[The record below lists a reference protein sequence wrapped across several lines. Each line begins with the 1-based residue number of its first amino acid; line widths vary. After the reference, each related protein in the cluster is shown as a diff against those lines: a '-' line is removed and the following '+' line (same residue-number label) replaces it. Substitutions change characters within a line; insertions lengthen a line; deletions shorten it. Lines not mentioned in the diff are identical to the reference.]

1 MWGILNVFLV
11 VQLLSRIQ
19 LWNPMN
25 CNMPGSP
32 SQSLLK
38 FMSIVSV
45 MLSKHL
51 ILCHPLLLMPSIFL
65 SIRVFSS
72 EPALCFR
79 WPKYWNYSVNPSNE
93 YSGLIP
99 LGLTGL
105 ISLVSK
111 SLLQYHNYKA
121 SNFSTHSSLWF
132 NLHMH
137 IPYYWKKQ

>member
-1 MWGILNVFLV
+1 MNVFLV
-11 VQLLSRIQ
+11 VQLLSCVR

-25 CNMPGSP
+25 CSLPGSP
-32 SQSLLK
+32 SQSSLE
-38 FMSIVSV
+38 FMSIESV

-72 EPALCFR
+72 EPVLCLR
-79 WPKYWNYSVNPSNE
+79 WPKYWNFSVNPSNE

-105 ISLVSK
+105 MLLSK
-111 SLLQYHNYKA
+111 SFLQYHNYKE
-121 SNFSTHSSLWF
+121 SNFSTHSSLWL

-137 IPYYWKKQ
+137 IPDYWKKR